1 MKWVE
6 ESDKKLVLLLL
17 DFGKAFDHINWDFLF
32 FVFWMLG
39 FCEQWIQWVST
50 LYKVATSTIKVI
62 REVGDLFSLSRDVTR
77 VSTFTIHV

>member
-1 MKWVE
+1 MEWVE
-6 ESDKKLVLLLL
+6 ESDKNLILLLL
-17 DFGKAFDHINWDFLF
+17 DFEKAFDHINWDLLF
-32 FVFWMLG
+32 FVFWTLG
-39 FCEQWIQWVST
+39 FCEQWIQWVSA